1 MSRSAGTVLLGAAL
15 LLLLGDPAE
24 AANKKYCFFEMES
37 MCPGRQPARGSK
49 IKKPKKPQ
57 AATAKTPVPAPK
69 PKTTKAAVPIPK
81 AKPAV
86 ATATT
91 ATVKVETST
100 EAPKPETVK
109 TPVTPP
115 PVAETAKT
123 PETPLPTPEPKPEVA
138 QTPEPAPPAPEPKP
152 DAIEPP
158 AIEPPE
164 PEPKPDLAQVEPP
177 APEPKPDA
185 IEPPAIEPPTPE
197 PKPDAAT
204 TEPTPPAPATP
215 DAGQA
220 SAADA
225 AACLADLTKL
235 GVTFTQSKAS
245 FAPCS
250 IDNPVELESIKTDN
264 DTVTFNG
271 KPTFKCT
278 FALKF
283 SQWVADVAIPVVRDQ
298 EDKALTALSTGPGVE
313 CRNRNGD
320 TTAKISEHASGN
332 AVDID
337 QIVLAD
343 KSRIAISQVANTN
356 DPHYRMLMA
365 LRTSACGYFTT
376 VLGPGS
382 NAAHASHYHL
392 DLGVHG
398 KSGNYRICE

>member
-1 MSRSAGTVLLGAAL
+1 MNRSASTVLLGAAL
-15 LLLLGDPAE
+15 LLWLGQPAE
-24 AANKKYCFFEMES
+24 AATKKYCFFEMES
-37 MCPGRQPARGSK
+37 MCPGRQPGAGSK
-49 IKKPKKPQ
+49 IRK
-57 AATAKTPVPAPK
+57 PK
-69 PKTTKAAVPIPK
+69 PKTQETTKTPIPTPKPTTAKAAVPIPK
-81 AKPAV
+81 AKPA
-86 ATATT
+86 AAASAAETAKATT
-91 ATVKVETST
+91 PTEPPKAETAKAPET
-100 EAPKPETVK
+100 PPPAPQPKPETGK
-109 TPVTPP
+109 A
-115 PVAETAKT
+115 AEPA
-123 PETPLPTPEPKPEVA
+123 TPEPKPDTAKVSEPPP
-138 QTPEPAPPAPEPKP
+138 PEPEPKPEIAAPPAPEPKP
-152 DAIEPP
+152 DLAAAPEP
-158 AIEPPE
+158 ATPE
-164 PEPKPDLAQVEPP
+164 PEPDAVEPSLP
-177 APEPKPDA
+177 
-185 IEPPAIEPPTPE
+185 EPPTPE
-197 PKPDAAT
+197 LKPT
-204 TEPTPPAPATP
+204 TAEPGAPTPATP

-220 SAADA
+220 STADA

-250 IDNPVELESIKTDN
+250 IENPVELDSIKTDN

-271 KPTFKCT
+271 KPTFNCN
-278 FALKF
+278 FARKF

-298 EDKALTALSTGPGVE
+298 EDKALSALSTGPGFE
-313 CRNRNGD
+313 CRNRNGES
-320 TTAKISEHASGN
+320 TGKISEHASGN

-343 KSRIAISQVANTN
+343 KSRIAISQVANTS

>member
-1 MSRSAGTVLLGAAL
+1 MSRSASTVLLGAAL
-15 LLLLGDPAE
+15 LLWLGEPAE
-24 AANKKYCFFEMES
+24 AASKKYCFFEMES
-37 MCPGRQPARGSK
+37 MCPGRQPGKGSK
-49 IKKPKKPQ
+49 IRKPKPKAP
-57 AATAKTPVPAPK
+57 AEAKTPVPTPK
-69 PKTTKAAVPIPK
+69 PETVKTTIPVPK

-86 ATATT
+86 AKSATES
-91 ATVKVETST
+91 ATTST
-100 EAPKPETVK
+100 EAPKPET
-109 TPVTPP
+109 
-115 PVAETAKT
+115 AKV
-123 PETPLPTPEPKPEVA
+123 PETP
-138 QTPEPAPPAPEPKP
+138 PPAPEPKP
-152 DAIEPP
+152 ETAKAPEP
-158 AIEPPE
+158 EPPE
-164 PEPKPDLAQVEPP
+164 PKPEPAQVSQPAPPEPESKPDAVEPP

-185 IEPPAIEPPTPE
+185 IEPPKVETSEPELPTPE
-197 PKPDAAT
+197 PKPST
-204 TEPTPPAPATP
+204 VEPAPPTPATP
-215 DAGQA
+215 EAGQA

-235 GVTFTQSKAS
+235 GVTFTQSKAA

-250 IDNPVELESIKTDN
+250 IDNAVQLDSIRTDN

-271 KPTFKCT
+271 KPTFNCN
-278 FALKF
+278 FARKF
-283 SQWVADVAIPVVRDQ
+283 SGWVADVAIPVVRDQ
-298 EDKALTALSTGPGVE
+298 EDKALSALSTGPGFE
-313 CRNRNGD
+313 CRNRNGES
-320 TTAKISEHASGN
+320 TGKISEHASGN

-343 KSRIAISQVANTN
+343 KSRIAISQVANTS

>member
-1 MSRSAGTVLLGAAL
+1 MHEERGMSRSAGTVLLGAAL

-24 AANKKYCFFEMES
+24 AAQKKYCFFEMES

-49 IKKPKKPQ
+49 IRKPKKP
-57 AATAKTPVPAPK
+57 ATVKAPIPVAKPGTAS
-69 PKTTKAAVPIPK
+69 TAIPIPK

-86 ATATT
+86 AKAATEPT
-91 ATVKVETST
+91 EVSTTT
-100 EAPKPETVK
+100 EAPKPDTAKVPETAPPATETAK
-109 TPVTPP
+109 PPETPP
-115 PVAETAKT
+115 PA
-123 PETPLPTPEPKPEVA
+123 PEPKPETA
-138 QTPEPAPPAPEPKP
+138 QATEPTPPQAEPKP

-158 AIEPPE
+158 
-164 PEPKPDLAQVEPP
+164 DLE
-177 APEPKPDA
+177 
-185 IEPPAIEPPTPE
+185 IPTPE
-197 PKPDAAT
+197 LKPST
-204 TEPTPPAPATP
+204 TAPATP

-225 AACLADLTKL
+225 AACLANLSKL

-245 FAPCS
+245 FTPCN
-250 IDNPVELESIKTDN
+250 IDNPVELDSIKTDN
-264 DTVTFNG
+264 DSVTFNG
-271 KPTFKCT
+271 KPTFNCT

-298 EDKALTALSTGPGVE
+298 EDKALIALSTGPGFE

-343 KSRIAISQVANTN
+343 KSRIAISQVANTS

>member
-1 MSRSAGTVLLGAAL
+1 MSRSACTVLLGAAL
-15 LLLLGDPAE
+15 LVWLGEPTE
-24 AANKKYCFFEMES
+24 AASKKYCFFEMES
-37 MCPGRQPARGSK
+37 MCPGRQPQRGSK
-49 IKKPKKPQ
+49 IRK
-57 AATAKTPVPAPK
+57 PK
-69 PKTTKAAVPIPK
+69 PKTETATKAPIPTPKPESIKTAVPIPMPKPVVSKSATVNVDTSTDAQQSDDAK
-81 AKPAV
+81 AK
-86 ATATT
+86 
-91 ATVKVETST
+91 
-100 EAPKPETVK
+100 
-109 TPVTPP
+109 
-115 PVAETAKT
+115 
-123 PETPLPTPEPKPEVA
+123 ETP
-138 QTPEPAPPAPEPKP
+138 PPAPEPKP
-152 DAIEPP
+152 DTVKAPEPKP
-158 AIEPPE
+158 ETAVVAQPTPPE
-164 PEPKPDLAQVEPP
+164 PEPKPDVTEPP
-177 APEPKPDA
+177 APEPKPDLA
-185 IEPPAIEPPTPE
+185 ATPEPPTPE
-197 PKPDAAT
+197 PKPDATEPPEPESPTPEPKPTT

-225 AACLADLTKL
+225 AACRADLTKL
-235 GVTFTQSKAS
+235 GVTYTQAPATS

-250 IDNPVELESIKTDN
+250 IDNAVQLESIKSDTDSV
-264 DTVTFNG
+264 DFIG
-271 KPTFKCT
+271 KPIFNCN
-278 FALKF
+278 FARKF
-283 SQWVADVAIPVVRDQ
+283 SGWVADVAIPVVRAQ
-298 EDKALTALSTGPGVE
+298 EDKALSGLSTGPGFE

-398 KSGNYRICE
+398 KTGNYRICE

>member
-1 MSRSAGTVLLGAAL
+1 MRRSAGTVLLGAAL
-15 LLLLGDPAE
+15 LLLLGDPAV
-24 AANKKYCFFEMES
+24 AAKKKYCFFEMES

-49 IKKPKKPQ
+49 VKKPKKTQ
-57 AATAKTPVPAPK
+57 TTTKTPVPTAK
-69 PKTTKAAVPIPK
+69 PKTAKAPIPVPK
-81 AKPAV
+81 AKPAL
-86 ATATT
+86 ATT
-91 ATVKVETST
+91 AVKVETST
-100 EAPKPETVK
+100 ETPKPETVNP
-109 TPVTPP
+109 PVTPP
-115 PVAETAKT
+115 PVAKAAK
-123 PETPLPTPEPKPEVA
+123 PPEV
-138 QTPEPAPPAPEPKP
+138 PPPAPEPKP
-152 DAIEPP
+152 EIAKAPEPTP
-158 AIEPPE
+158 PQPEPKPDAIEPPE

-177 APEPKPDA
+177 TPEPKPDA

-197 PKPDAAT
+197 PKPEAAT
-204 TEPTPPAPATP
+204 VEPTPPASAMP

-235 GVTFTQSKAS
+235 GVTFTQSEAS

-250 IDNPVELESIKTDN
+250 IDNAVQLDSIKTDN

-271 KPTFKCT
+271 KPTMKCT

-298 EDKALTALSTGPGVE
+298 EDKALTALSTGPGFE

-343 KSRIAISQVANTN
+343 KSRIAISQVANTA

-382 NAAHASHYHL
+382 NAAHASHYHF

>member
-1 MSRSAGTVLLGAAL
+1 MRRFAGIVLLGVASC
-15 LLLLGDPAE
+15 LLLGEPAE
-24 AANKKYCFFEMES
+24 AANKKYCFFEMQS

-49 IKKPKKPQ
+49 IRKPKKTQ
-57 AATAKTPVPAPK
+57 ATTKTPVPEPK
-69 PKTTKAAVPIPK
+69 PQTTKATVPVPK
-81 AKPAV
+81 AKPEV
-86 ATATT
+86 AKATT
-91 ATVKVETST
+91 DAASVATST
-100 EAPKPETVK
+100 EAPKPDPVK
-109 TPVTPP
+109 VPEATPP
-115 PVAETAKT
+115 AAPEPKPETAKAT
-123 PETPLPTPEPKPEVA
+123 EPAPPTPEPKLESA
-138 QTPEPAPPAPEPKP
+138 QSPEPAPPAPEPKP
-152 DAIEPP
+152 DANK
-158 AIEPPE
+158 PPE
-164 PEPKPDLAQVEPP
+164 PEPKPDQVEVEPP
-177 APEPKPDA
+177 MPEPKPDA
-185 IEPPAIEPPTPE
+185 IEPPEIEPPVPE
-197 PKPDAAT
+197 PKPSNAEAT
-204 TEPTPPAPATP
+204 PPTPSTP

-220 SAADA
+220 SAADG

-235 GVTFTQSKAS
+235 GVIFTQSKAS

-250 IDNPVELESIKTDN
+250 IENPVELDSIKTDN

-271 KPTFKCT
+271 KPTFNCS
-278 FALKF
+278 FARKF

-298 EDKALTALSTGPGVE
+298 EDKALTALSTGPGFE

-392 DLGVHG
+392 DLGIHG